1 MFEAATSAFGNG
13 VPGATP
19 PATPSAEGSK
29 DEEINDLK
37 AQLAALNAKID
48 KLS

>member
-1 MFEAATSAFGNG
+1 MPGAAPAPVPAAATSGDD
-13 VPGATP
+13 
-19 PATPSAEGSK
+19 K
-29 DEEINDLK
+29 DDEIADLK

>member
-1 MFEAATSAFGNG
+1 MPGVSPTQPAAAAASGDD
-13 VPGATP
+13 
-19 PATPSAEGSK
+19 K
-29 DEEINDLK
+29 DDEIADLK

>member
-1 MFEAATSAFGNG
+1 MPGASPAPTPAAAATGDD
-13 VPGATP
+13 
-19 PATPSAEGSK
+19 K
-29 DEEINDLK
+29 DDEIADLK